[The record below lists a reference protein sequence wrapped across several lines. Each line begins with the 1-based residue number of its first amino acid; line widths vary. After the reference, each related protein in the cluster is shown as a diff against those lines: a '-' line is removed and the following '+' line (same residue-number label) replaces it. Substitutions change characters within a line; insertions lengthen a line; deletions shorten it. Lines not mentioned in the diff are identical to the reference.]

1 MKFKKIGGIEM
12 LSGLEIIEIIKEY
25 IDATNEKLEAS
36 KMFGI
41 NNRNLLKY
49 QAQKE
54 ILEQLLNDVD
64 LRIEQY
70 DVFDK
75 YTKGQWHR

>member
-1 MKFKKIGGIEM
+1 MVVGCGTFNGNGGLKM

-25 IDATNEKLEAS
+25 IDETDEKIDAS
-36 KMFGI
+36 KMFGL

-54 ILEQLLNDVD
+54 ILEKLLKDVD
-64 LRIEQY
+64 LRIME
-70 DVFDK
+70 DE
-75 YTKGQWHR
+75 

>member
-1 MKFKKIGGIEM
+1 M

-25 IDATNEKLEAS
+25 INATNEKLEAS

-64 LRIEQY
+64 LRIEQV
-70 DVFDK
+70 DMWDK

>member
-1 MKFKKIGGIEM
+1 M

-25 IDATNEKLEAS
+25 IDATDEKLEAS

-41 NNRNLLKY
+41 NNKNVLKY
-49 QAQKE
+49 HAQKE

-64 LRIEQY
+64 LRIEQV
-70 DVFDK
+70 DVWDK
-75 YTKGQWHR
+75 YTKGQWRR

>member
-1 MKFKKIGGIEM
+1 M

-25 IDATNEKLEAS
+25 IDATDERLEAS

-49 QAQKE
+49 QAQKG

-64 LRIEQY
+64 LRIEQNENNV
-70 DVFDK
+70 DVWDK
-75 YTKGQWHR
+75 YTKGQWRI

>member
-1 MKFKKIGGIEM
+1 MEM

-25 IDATNEKLEAS
+25 IDATDEKLDAS
-36 KMFGI
+36 KMFGL
-41 NNRNLLKY
+41 NNKNLLKY

-64 LRIEQY
+64 LRIREDEQ
-70 DVFDK
+70 
-75 YTKGQWHR
+75 

>member
-1 MKFKKIGGIEM
+1 M

-54 ILEQLLNDVD
+54 ILEQLLKDVD
-64 LRIEQY
+64 LRIME
-70 DVFDK
+70 DEK
-75 YTKGQWHR
+75 